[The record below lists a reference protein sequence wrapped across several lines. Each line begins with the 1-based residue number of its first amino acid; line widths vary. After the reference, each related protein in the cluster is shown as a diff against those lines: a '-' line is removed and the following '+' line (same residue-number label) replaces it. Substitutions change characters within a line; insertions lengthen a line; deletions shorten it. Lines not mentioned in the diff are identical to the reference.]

1 MKHVEDLFRRQRRPR
16 ASQPIAVETG
26 LEVGSQSGV
35 VLLVTLVVL
44 VVLALLAYTV
54 TSRVAS
60 HRHRVQY
67 LIDRAKARYALDSA
81 LKYATVAVEGL
92 DLTLVSRPNEPD
104 FSNLFAMTD
113 EQIAAMV
120 DKVNG
125 TSRDRTSASRAAAQ
139 KEPNRLTGAGR
150 GLEGNDLD
158 GNEPDLA
165 GLAGEEPLVRGPYG
179 PRWPLVKEPIEFEIG
194 TAKIHIEI
202 EDENAKY
209 PLGWLLFEDPTVQ
222 RAAGAG
228 FDTFCEWMGWTADDI
243 STLKSQVAQV
253 GEIRSFR
260 MPADQPGAG
269 AAAATAARNSAA
281 NQATAAGAKG
291 LSTATGRAGAASQTA
306 ASAAARQAA
315 ARAVPRRADIRAPMS
330 AAEKQTADLVSLV
343 HSSLLDRDFLSR
355 PTSVSDT
362 RKESLSKYIGL
373 WGATQVN
380 INTAPRHVLEAAL
393 AFGGDAA
400 RNAEAIIRQRQIQ
413 PIKDVGELRKTVTRY
428 ADSLE
433 KGSKYLTC
441 ASTVLTIRI
450 TAVSGAARAS
460 AVVGVVKDGKTVKT
474 LGVIS
479 G

>member
-1 MKHVEDLFRRQRRPR
+1 MCLPDKDRT
-16 ASQPIAVETG
+16 AK
-26 LEVGSQSGV
+26 SGV

-60 HRHRVQY
+60 HRHRVRY

-81 LKYATVAVEGL
+81 LKYATFAVEGL

-113 EQIAAMV
+113 EQIAGMV

-125 TSRDRTSASRAAAQ
+125 TSGVRARDSKAEPTPDANDLEDN
-139 KEPNRLTGAGR
+139 EPNLV
-150 GLEGNDLD
+150 
-158 GNEPDLA
+158 
-165 GLAGEEPLVRGPYG
+165 GLAWEEPLVRGPYG
-179 PRWPLVKEPIEFEIG
+179 PPWPLVTEPIEFEIG

-209 PLGWLLFEDPTVQ
+209 PMGWLLFEDPAVQ
-222 RAAGAG
+222 RAANAG
-228 FDTFCEWMGWTADDI
+228 FGTLCEWMGWTADDVG
-243 STLKSQVAQV
+243 TLKSQVAQV
-253 GEIRSFR
+253 GEIRSFK

-269 AAAATAARNSAA
+269 AAAAVAARSAA
-281 NQATAAGAKG
+281 NQTAAAGARG
-291 LSTATGRAGAASQTA
+291 SSTAAGRAGAASQTA

-315 ARAVPRRADIRAPMS
+315 ARAVPRRADVRAPMS
-330 AAEKQTADLVSLV
+330 AAEKQTADLVSLA

-355 PTSVSDT
+355 PTLVSDK

-400 RNAEAIIRQRQIQ
+400 RNAEAIIRQRQVQ

-441 ASTVLTIRI
+441 ASTVLTVRI
-450 TAVSGAARAS
+450 TVVSGVARVS
-460 AVVGVVKDGKTVKT
+460 AIVGVVKDGKTVKA

>member
-1 MKHVEDLFRRQRRPR
+1 MKHVENLFRRQRRPR

-44 VVLALLAYTV
+44 MVLALLAYTV

-67 LIDRAKARYALDSA
+67 LINRAKARYALDSA

-125 TSRDRTSASRAAAQ
+125 ISRDRTSASRAAAQ
-139 KEPNRLTGAGR
+139 KEPNRLAGAR
-150 GLEGNDLD
+150 RDLEA
-158 GNEPDLA
+158 NEPDLA
-165 GLAGEEPLVRGPYG
+165 GLASEEPLVRGPYG
-179 PRWPLVKEPIEFEIG
+179 PRWPLVTEPIEFEIG
-194 TAKIHIEI
+194 TAKIRIEI

-228 FDTFCEWMGWTADDI
+228 FDTLCEWMGWTADDI
-243 STLKSQVAQV
+243 STLKGQVAQV
-253 GEIRSFR
+253 GEIRSFK

-269 AAAATAARNSAA
+269 AAAATAARNSVA
-281 NQATAAGAKG
+281 NQAAAAGAKG
-291 LSTATGRAGAASQTA
+291 SSTATGRAGAASQTA

-450 TAVSGAARAS
+450 TAVSGAARVS